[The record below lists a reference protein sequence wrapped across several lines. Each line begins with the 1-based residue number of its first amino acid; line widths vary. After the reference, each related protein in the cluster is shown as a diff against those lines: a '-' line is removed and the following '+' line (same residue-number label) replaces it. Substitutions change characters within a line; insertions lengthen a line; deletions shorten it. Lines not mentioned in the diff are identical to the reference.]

1 MKSKLIKVK
10 KQKRKF
16 KETLIYPT
24 LCHHGIKIPA
34 SNLLSL
40 LTFVDQCNYYVL
52 NVLQIWVCR
61 HFDLSR

>member
-16 KETLIYPT
+16 KETLIHPT
-24 LCHHGIKIPA
+24 LCHHGIKNPA